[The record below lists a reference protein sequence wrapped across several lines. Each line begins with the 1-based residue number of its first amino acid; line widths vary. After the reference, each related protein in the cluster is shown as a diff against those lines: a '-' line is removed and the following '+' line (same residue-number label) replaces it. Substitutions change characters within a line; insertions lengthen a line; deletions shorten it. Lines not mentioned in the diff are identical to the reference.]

1 MKYAIG
7 YVLAASV
14 YAVVASQVI
23 GCGGFYAT
31 LGTKEA
37 IRAHYDGQN
46 GFITNGKASPDKDTA
61 HWISRKLET
70 NKDAESGFIASLFKS
85 EAK

>member
-1 MKYAIG
+1 MRHLG
-7 YVLAASV
+7 MFVLALSV
-14 YAVVASQVI
+14 YAIAGFLV

-46 GFITNGKASPDKDTA
+46 GFITNGKASPDRDTA

-70 NKDAESGFIASLFKS
+70 TKDAEPGFIASLFKS
-85 EAK
+85 EEK